1 MGIKNYVRQ
10 VRPVQ
15 EAHVN
20 HLYRIQSFLKEGKLT
35 PSEVVKRDSRI
46 DLFIKKLKASD
57 PFELV
62 DGNTVVLK
70 HSQELE
76 DAIKIADT
84 DKMKSIGLT
93 THDGKSLSWGKLSK
107 STEFGGGT
115 AGSGGGAS
123 GTKTA
128 ESGQCVYLQAIWNNS
143 KTNFND
149 GDLSSAY
156 SQVYVDETL
165 DKILDLTD
173 EWKVSSK
180 LIAQTLH
187 KALGKRKYTFHRGSD
202 RFVKNV
208 IESSFKKAGDP
219 FFPDINKWNPAD
231 IWIVDESSLGK
242 YDFDSVK
249 GLPYLNELLLM
260 AYQARDI
267 IGVSLKKTK
276 SVKLTSMNYR
286 KPLSEPK
293 FTKVTYGKRDYFKS
307 KDVYIFG
314 AGGLEVQFRTFPAFQ
329 GEIIG
334 KSAKHGKISGDGG
347 PTGPIGIVMKQVG
360 ADPIPARKEVTTMI
374 RREKDKFFD
383 LFYNEYIRSG
393 GKVKKEE
400 FIKNYDK
407 KDTGYIESKY
417 IGTLMLNNLKGRE
430 QKFLSLAFAYAK
442 SSVKGKS
449 CVHLK
454 AY

>member
-1 MGIKNYVRQ
+1 MLRKYVRQ
-10 VRPVQ
+10 LNPIQENKITPVNR
-15 EAHVN
+15 V
-20 HLYRIQSFLKEGKLT
+20 QSFLQEGKLT
-35 PSEVVKRDSRI
+35 PAEVIKYDKRI
-46 DLFIKKLKASD
+46 DLFIQKLKASD
-57 PFELV
+57 PFEL
-62 DGNTVVLK
+62 DAGGTVTLK
-70 HSQELE
+70 YNPELE
-76 DAIKIADT
+76 KAVKDADT
-84 DKMKSIGLT
+84 AKMKSIGLT
-93 THDGKSLSWGKLSK
+93 THDGKPLAWGKLLK
-107 STEFGGGT
+107 SNEFGGGT
-115 AGSGGGAS
+115 TGSGAGAS

-128 ESGQCVYLQAIWNNS
+128 ESGQCVYLQAIWNNP
-143 KTNFND
+143 KTDFND
-149 GDLSSAY
+149 AELSSAY
-156 SQVYVDETL
+156 SQVFVDETL

-173 EWKVSSK
+173 EWKLSSK
-180 LIAQTLH
+180 LIAQTLYR
-187 KALGKRKYTFHRGSD
+187 ALSKRKYTFHRGSD
-202 RFVKNV
+202 KFVKGV
-208 IESSFKKAGDP
+208 IEAAFKKSNDP

>member
-1 MGIKNYVRQ
+1 MSLQKYMRQLNPRDDRYVSPVIK
-10 VRPVQ
+10 VQ
-15 EAHVN
+15 N
-20 HLYRIQSFLKEGKLT
+20 LLEGKLT

-46 DLFIKKLKASD
+46 DLFINKLRASD
-57 PFELV
+57 PFELE
-62 DGNTVVLK
+62 DGKTVVLK

-93 THDGKSLSWGKLSK
+93 TSDGKSLAWGKLSK

-115 AGSGGGAS
+115 AGSGGGYS

-128 ESGQCVYLQAIWNNS
+128 ESGQCVYLQAIWNNP
-143 KTNFND
+143 KTEFND
-149 GDLSSAY
+149 AELSSAY

-165 DKILDLTD
+165 DKILDLSD
-173 EWKVSSK
+173 DWKVSSR
-180 LIAQTLH
+180 LIAKTLYRG
-187 KALGKRKYTFHRGSD
+187 LGRRQYTFHRGSD

-208 IESSFKKAGDP
+208 IETAFKKADDP

-231 IWIVDESSLGK
+231 IWVVDEMSLSK
-242 YDFDSVK
+242 YDFDSIK
-249 GLPYLNELLLM
+249 GLPYLNELLM
-260 AYQARDI
+260 KAFVARDI
-267 IGVSLKKTK
+267 VGVSLKKTTK
-276 SVKLTSMNYR
+276 VKISSMNYR
-286 KPLSEPK
+286 KPLPEPV
-293 FTKVTYGKRDYFKS
+293 FTKSVYAKRDYFKS

-314 AGGLEVQFRTFPAFQ
+314 RGGLEIQFRTFPAFQ

-347 PTGPIGIVMKQVG
+347 PRGPIGIVMKQVG
-360 ADPIPARKEVTTMI
+360 ADPIPARKEITAMI
-374 RREKDKFFD
+374 RRERDKFFAM
-383 LFYNEYIRSG
+383 FYNEYVRSG
-393 GKVKKEE
+393 GKVGKEE

-407 KDTGYIESKY
+407 KDTGYLESKY
-417 IGTLMLNNLKGRE
+417 LGTLMLNNLKGRE
-430 QKFLSLAFAYAK
+430 QKFLTLAFAYAK
-442 SSVKGKS
+442 SAVKGKS

>member
-1 MGIKNYVRQ
+1 MN
-10 VRPVQ
+10 
-15 EAHVN
+15 
-20 HLYRIQSFLKEGKLT
+20 F
-35 PSEVVKRDSRI
+35 
-46 DLFIKKLKASD
+46 
-57 PFELV
+57 
-62 DGNTVVLK
+62 
-70 HSQELE
+70 
-76 DAIKIADT
+76 
-84 DKMKSIGLT
+84 
-93 THDGKSLSWGKLSK
+93 
-107 STEFGGGT
+107 
-115 AGSGGGAS
+115 
-123 GTKTA
+123 
-128 ESGQCVYLQAIWNNS
+128 LQAIWNNP
-143 KTNFND
+143 KTDFND
-149 GDLSSAY
+149 SDLSSAY

-165 DKILDLTD
+165 DKILDLTN

-180 LIAQTLH
+180 LIAQTLY
-187 KALGKRKYTFHRGSD
+187 KAMGRRNYTFHRGSD

-208 IESSFKKAGDP
+208 IETAFKKTNDP

-231 IWIVDESSLGK
+231 IWIVDETSLSK
-242 YDFDSVK
+242 YDFASVE

-276 SVKLTSMNYR
+276 SVKLASMNYR

-347 PTGPIGIVMKQVG
+347 PKGPIGIVMKQVG

-374 RREKDKFFD
+374 RRERDKFFD
-383 LFYNEYIRSG
+383 LFYNEYVRSG

-407 KDTGYIESKY
+407 KDTGYVESKY
-417 IGTLMLNNLKGRE
+417 LGTLMLNNLKGRE

-449 CVHLK
+449 SVHLK